1 VGDGHPVTD
10 AAPRRRFTPS
20 AVRLILLAVLGAAGL
35 AAAYVWL
42 GALGGHGDGPRRQAL
57 ASFTEKNVAVEIA
70 LERDGRGAAAIAAR
84 FTPTREGFH
93 LYGKDLP
100 RGGLDGI
107 GRPTLLEI
115 VGAAPRRAGAITADQ
130 PVEMLNVPLLGVSFP
145 VYPAGPVTLR
155 QPVTLPAEGGDAELS
170 VTYMACSDR
179 TCLAPAIDRRVRVRL
194 PGAGDR

>member
-1 VGDGHPVTD
+1 MTD
-10 AAPRRRFTPS
+10 AVPTRRFKPT
-20 AVRLILLAVLGAAGL
+20 ALRLLALAVVGIAGL
-35 AAAYVWL
+35 AAAYLWL
-42 GALGGHGDGPRRQAL
+42 GALASDDGPRRTAL
-57 ASFTEKNVAVEIA
+57 AAFTEKNVAVEIA
-70 LERDGRGAAAIAAR
+70 LEQDGRGGAAIAAR
-84 FTPTREGFH
+84 FTPSRAGFH

-115 VGAAPRRAGAITADQ
+115 VGPAPKKAGAMTADS
-130 PVEMLNVPLLGVSFP
+130 PVETLDVPLLGVSFP

-155 QPVTLPAEGGDAELS
+155 QPVVLPAEAGDAELS

-194 PGAGDR
+194 PAADGR